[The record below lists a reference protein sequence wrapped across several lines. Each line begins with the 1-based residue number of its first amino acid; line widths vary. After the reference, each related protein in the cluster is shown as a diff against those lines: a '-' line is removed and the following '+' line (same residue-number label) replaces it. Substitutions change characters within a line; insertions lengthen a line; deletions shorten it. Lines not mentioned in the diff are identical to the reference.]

1 MDEQKDQQKDEGG
14 IEKEEGRT
22 MKPIKETTPMI
33 KEEDINAVIRLSD
46 NTCIWSKLVDGGFK
60 FDNQDKIISELVG
73 RLVEIRPYL
82 IDFDSGERPPPRLP
96 HVESDLEI
104 PQGYIRRT
112 DIKIEAANSG
122 GSVIGLSL
130 AFSSAK
136 YQLSPYLR
144 HLKNQGLKPDEVV
157 TRITS
162 RQASNPSGTFS
173 VAVFELIDHKKDP
186 SGSPPDQG
194 VSALPP
200 EWQ

>member
-1 MDEQKDQQKDEGG
+1 MDEQKDQQKNEKG
-14 IEKEEGRT
+14 IEKEEGITLR
-22 MKPIKETTPMI
+22 PIKETTPMI

-60 FDNQDKIISELVG
+60 FDNQDKIIPELVG
-73 RLVEIRPYL
+73 RLVEITPYL
-82 IDFDSGERPPPRLP
+82 INFDSAERPPPKLP

-104 PQGYIRRT
+104 PPGYHRRT
-112 DIKIEAANSG
+112 DIKMEIANSG
-122 GSVIGLSL
+122 GNVIGLSL
-130 AFSSAK
+130 PLSSAK
-136 YQLSPYLR
+136 FQLSPYLR
-144 HLKNQGLKPDEVV
+144 HLKNQGLKPHEVV

-173 VAVFELIDHKKDP
+173 VAVFHLIDHEDDP